1 MGIASVIII
10 AFLVACDRYTK
21 YLAQTYLRPI
31 GSVPVI
37 DGVFSLTYV
46 ENSGAAFGMLQGA
59 RWFFVV
65 LTVLI
70 LVFMVVYFRKLPSEK
85 PYLYVKLCILLVA
98 AGAVGNFIDRLLRG
112 YVVDFLHFT
121 LIDFPVFNA
130 ADCFVSCG
138 AVLLAFLLV
147 FVVKD

>member
-1 MGIASVIII
+1 MGLSAILLVIV
-10 AFLVACDRYTK
+10 LVAFDRATK
-21 YLAQTYLRPI
+21 YAAELYLRPI
-31 GSVPVI
+31 VTIPVI

-46 ENSGAAFGMLQGA
+46 ENEGAAFGMLQGA

-65 LTVLI
+65 LTIVVLC
-70 LVFMVVYFRKLPSEK
+70 FMLYYYRRLPNDK
-85 PYLYVKLCILLVA
+85 PNLYVKLCILFVA
-98 AGAVGNFIDRLLRG
+98 AGAIGNFIDRVWRG

-138 AVLLAFLLV
+138 AFAMAFLLV